1 MEMEDKKDKGKMER
15 WKMRRTWWRGRRR
28 RKWRKTGGEME
39 ELGEMKSGDGEAGR
53 RDEGA
58 GAPPVVHAV
67 QLSAGE

>member
-1 MEMEDKKDKGKMER
+1 
-15 WKMRRTWWRGRRR
+15 
-28 RKWRKTGGEME
+28 ME

-58 GAPPVVHAV
+58 GAPPVVDAV